1 MFFKMKLFARISLQQ
16 QSLAQVPTYGR
27 NELGLK
33 NASYYNQI
41 IGLAKLKPPAAVKL
55 NMLSNIRLK

>member
-1 MFFKMKLFARISLQQ
+1 MKLFVRISLQQ

-41 IGLAKLKPPAAVKL
+41 IGPAKLKPPAAV
-55 NMLSNIRLK
+55 